1 MIKVLKPGLATSV
14 QDLGREGYYH
24 LGIPPSGALDQYAL
38 SAANHLVGNP
48 AGAAGL
54 ECALVGPELEFR
66 QDALVAVCGAQ
77 MPALLDG
84 REQRPGVLRVVLAAD
99 YQRLEFLGM
108 GLADERRR
116 HEGHGGQHG
125 GLDEETAAGGI
136 HVVHGQV
143 PWLRRYSD
151 GWQRLYPH
159 RVKSALMQVKPTR
172 RAASARLWPMEN
184 LPYDPARLA
193 QRAAE
198 IVANTRELSALGW
211 TPATSSNFSMRLD
224 DRHAA
229 ITVSGRDKG
238 RLGPDDIMVVDFEG
252 RPVATSHRPSA
263 ETLLHTQLYARYP
276 EIGCVLHT
284 HSHVQTVASRLYA
297 SQGHVHL
304 EGYELLKAF
313 HGNHTHEM
321 AIDVPVLANT
331 QDMDE
336 LAGWVE
342 TLLDQQPMWGYLIN
356 GHGLYAWGK
365 DMAEARR
372 HLEAFEFLLS
382 CELDLRRLQA

>member
-1 MIKVLKPGLATSV
+1 MDT
-14 QDLGREGYYH
+14 
-24 LGIPPSGALDQYAL
+24 
-38 SAANHLVGNP
+38 
-48 AGAAGL
+48 
-54 ECALVGPELEFR
+54 
-66 QDALVAVCGAQ
+66 
-77 MPALLDG
+77 
-84 REQRPGVLRVVLAAD
+84 
-99 YQRLEFLGM
+99 
-108 GLADERRR
+108 
-116 HEGHGGQHG
+116 
-125 GLDEETAAGGI
+125 
-136 HVVHGQV
+136 
-143 PWLRRYSD
+143 
-151 GWQRLYPH
+151 
-159 RVKSALMQVKPTR
+159 
-172 RAASARLWPMEN
+172 
-184 LPYDPARLA
+184 LPYDPAQLA
-193 QRAAE
+193 NRADE
-198 IVANTRELSALGW
+198 IVAATRELSALGW

-238 RLGPDDIMVVDFEG
+238 RLVATDIMVVDMAG
-252 RPVATSHRPSA
+252 KAVATEHRPSA

-276 EIGCVLHT
+276 DVGCVLHT

-297 SQGHVHL
+297 AQGHVHL

-313 HGNHTHEM
+313 AGNQTHEM
-321 AIDVPVLANT
+321 AVDVPVLANT

-342 TLLDQQPMWGYLIN
+342 ALLDQQPMWGYLIN